1 MEFEEG
7 QRVVMMHTGDDGVI
21 SAVLSEDMVKV
32 VLSDGFEIP
41 VSVDDIKLYK
51 TGKLEESPQ
60 QKKAEKVAAFHPK
73 EVFSKTPVTNKGVL
87 VGFET
92 RYDNEGNPEKYRIYL
107 VNDTTRDVVF
117 NFEMKLNNGN
127 NIKLNGLSK
136 TNSAFPLGHLL
147 LDELNE
153 SPNLTFQCWPTTT
166 NGQDKQIDRSF
177 KVKAKNFFKKVK
189 ITPILKGETHLYE
202 LIHHLPSL
210 AELEK
215 KEESLSEYTKRV
227 AETHKKDDLL
237 EQYYSVYNIKQKA
250 EFNDVLDLHIEKL
263 VENPAKLNNVEKL
276 HLQIESFEKYLEEAV
291 RVGFER
297 VYVIHGLG
305 KGRLRDII
313 ASRLIRNEY
322 VETFKNDYHPK
333 FGFGAT
339 EVILKK

>member
-1 MEFEEG
+1 MEFLEG
-7 QRVVMMHTGDDGVI
+7 QRVVMTHTGNDGVI

-41 VSVDDIKLYK
+41 VSVDDIKIYTTGESYENPKKK
-51 TGKLEESPQ
+51 T
-60 QKKAEKVAAFHPK
+60 AEKAASFHPK
-73 EVFSKTPVTNKGVL
+73 EIFSKTPVTNTGLL

-92 RYDNEGNPEKYRIYL
+92 RYDYDGNPEKYRIYL
-107 VNDTTRDVVF
+107 INDTTRDVVF
-117 NFEMKLNNGN
+117 NFEMKLNSGN

-153 SPNLTFQCWPTTT
+153 SPNLIFECWPTTT
-166 NGQDKQIDRSF
+166 NGRDKQMNRSF

-189 ITPILKGETHLYE
+189 TTPILKGETHLYE
-202 LIHHLPSL
+202 LINHLPSL

-215 KEESLSEYTKRV
+215 KEETLEEYTKRV

-237 EQYYSVYNIKQKA
+237 EQYYTIYNIKQKA
-250 EFNDVLDLHIEKL
+250 DFNDVLDLHIEKL

-276 HLQIESFEKYLEEAV
+276 HFQIESFEQYIEEAV

-297 VYVIHGLG
+297 VFIIHGLG

-322 VETFKNDYHPK
+322 VDTFKNDYHPK